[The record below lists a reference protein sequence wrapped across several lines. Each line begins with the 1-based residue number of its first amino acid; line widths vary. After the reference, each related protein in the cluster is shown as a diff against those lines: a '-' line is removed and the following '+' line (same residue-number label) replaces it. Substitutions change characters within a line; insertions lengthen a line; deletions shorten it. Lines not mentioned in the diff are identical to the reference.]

1 MVQLGH
7 SIGEF
12 SERTETLKRIPHFPL
27 WQTQYIMAK
36 FCRFQIKFSVL
47 VIIIMIKQT
56 PGEGQDNT
64 IPNRGRVILFS
75 TLHWESPPHPTCL
88 VPKFWQECPTQ
99 SNFTLSLNKA
109 MHEPMLWTSFAFVDR
124 SLPLYATLRILR
136 CLLLSLSEDKQRNL
150 DQQTGLYFNN
160 LLQYTVLLIA
170 LKKTGEFDL
179 TLWRVTV
186 RGSRIDGGHLEFYCS
201 AKDVYFSVND
211 PRSLIWMLLH

>member
-1 MVQLGH
+1 
-7 SIGEF
+7 
-12 SERTETLKRIPHFPL
+12 
-27 WQTQYIMAK
+27 
-36 FCRFQIKFSVL
+36 
-47 VIIIMIKQT
+47 MIKQT

-75 TLHWESPPHPTCL
+75 TLHWESPPHPTPL
-88 VPKFWQECPTQ
+88 VAKFWQECPTQ

-109 MHEPMLWTSFAFVDR
+109 MHEPMLWTSFSFVDR

-136 CLLLSLSEDKQRNL
+136 CLLLSLFEDKQRNL

-160 LLQYTVLLIA
+160 LLQFIVLLIA

-179 TLWRVTV
+179 TLCSVTV

-211 PRSLIWMLLH
+211 PRSLIWTLLH